1 MSGLSREALLSII
14 ANFPTPVKPSIPVL
28 EPVNTACPMPKP
40 EDVPR
45 TGNLKAE
52 FEKAMGGDFDFKGSF
67 AYSGTFPQAPNP
79 VLFVEGVGLIALP
92 LSERDAQLLIN
103 ASARAPYGHNDQTI
117 INPQVRDTWEIEP
130 AKIVFKNP
138 AWAKFVQSQ
147 VLSAV
152 TKGNWEP
159 ARSRRRVASC
169 TTFYCTKKALIS
181 TDIRTRP
188 SHPECSQRSSS
199 SCLQC
204 IPVAKCMCHIHRP
217 TKCSTLRLS
226 RCSLLWL
233 SHGTQMF
240 FTKSNP

>member
-1 MSGLSREALLSII
+1 
-14 ANFPTPVKPSIPVL
+14 
-28 EPVNTACPMPKP
+28 MPKP

-169 TTFYCTKKALIS
+169 TTFYCTKKAL
-181 TDIRTRP
+181 
-188 SHPECSQRSSS
+188 SQYFRR
-199 SCLQC
+199 
-204 IPVAKCMCHIHRP
+204 VA
-217 TKCSTLRLS
+217 
-226 RCSLLWL
+226 LLI
-233 SHGTQMF
+233 
-240 FTKSNP
+240 